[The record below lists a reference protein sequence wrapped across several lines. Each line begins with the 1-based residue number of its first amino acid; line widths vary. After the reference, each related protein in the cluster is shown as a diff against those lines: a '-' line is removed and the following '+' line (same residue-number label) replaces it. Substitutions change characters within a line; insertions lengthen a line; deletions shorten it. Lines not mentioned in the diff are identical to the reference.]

1 MKLLQN
7 IALSETGFVFNP
19 STGDSFSVNP
29 IGLCILKDLKEGRSE
44 QDIIGRI
51 TNEYNTPHET
61 AERDLFDFLRMV
73 TVFNLVDSH
82 EQA

>member
-1 MKLLQN
+1 MKLLKN

-29 IGLCILKDLKEGRSE
+29 IGLCILKDLKDGLSE
-44 QDIIGRI
+44 KDIVVHI
-51 TNEYNTPHET
+51 TSEYNTPRET
-61 AERDLFDFLRMV
+61 AERDLYDFMRMISL
-73 TVFNLVDSH
+73 FNLVDTH

>member
-1 MKLLQN
+1 MKLLKN

-29 IGLCILKDLKEGRSE
+29 IGLCILKDLKEGLSE
-44 QDIIGRI
+44 KDILGRI

-61 AERDLFDFLRMV
+61 AEKDLYDFLRMISM
-73 TVFNLVDSH
+73 FNLIDPH